1 MGHNEISRLRGLLAC
16 TAFGAVAL
24 ALALPAAAQVAEP
37 GDEAAERTDGGDES
51 VLDSEAPAGSE
62 ILVTGSRIRGIT
74 ATGSQVIAIDQR
86 DIAEAPVQTTADLL
100 RRVPQVVTLGANP
113 NGGSAQNG
121 AANVTRSAGINLR
134 GLGNTATLLLYDG
147 KRFPPQGTQG
157 QLTDPSVIPAI
168 ALARV
173 EVVADGSSAIYGS
186 DAIGGVVN
194 FILRKN
200 FAGAELSARSGF
212 TGDGGY
218 DEQQVAG
225 ILGHRWDSGWG
236 MVTAEYTR
244 NSALYASELPWYQ
257 ANNLARGGRDLRSNF
272 CNPGTITVGGGTYAI
287 PPGGVTS
294 ANVGT
299 LVRGTSNR
307 CFYNSVG
314 PSDAV
319 FPEMERVSV
328 VAAASQDIGSTVRL
342 FADGF
347 YSYRDGEIPSLATA
361 TANVPRTNPFF
372 VSPVPGAT
380 SVSVTWS
387 LFPDYGPVVNPYW
400 SDSWNVTA
408 GIEADIVGDVKGTLY
423 YAHGESEDVADRR
436 NNGINGGALAAA
448 LADPNPATAL
458 NVFGGPNNPA
468 TLARLIDNYFVIAG
482 ATKLDVVNLQF
493 DGSLVDLPGGKMRF
507 AAGAE
512 YREEYTFTDLT
523 TGTSASQAHVTDAG
537 SRNVKAVFGE
547 LYIPL
552 FGGEN
557 ARPGLEE
564 LSLSLAARW
573 EEYSDFGDT
582 TNPKIGL
589 TYEPLTGFRIQAS
602 YGTSFRAPT
611 FTEVSTVAGG
621 AGLYYDTL
629 PGPSGNLT
637 GIGIAGGN
645 PELQPE
651 TATTWS
657 VGASLSPVS
666 LPGFN
671 AEVTYFDIDYQHQ
684 IQALRGTPG
693 LLTNPIYA
701 SFVNLNPTPE
711 QIAALRTSGL
721 PINNPNVLTGNVQFI
736 ADGRRQNLGVSKI
749 SGVDFVA
756 SYTWDWGEWTL
767 DAGVN
772 GSYFLNYDF
781 EAVPGAGFAD
791 VVNTIGFPQKF
802 RMQADAGVAYGN
814 FRGRVTFNHLSG
826 YDNTTVSP
834 VQEIESHQ
842 TVDLYL
848 GLDVT
853 EHANIALTVRNL
865 FDSDPPF
872 VDAATG
878 YDPQA
883 ANPLPRL
890 FAINARLKY

>member
-1 MGHNEISRLRGLLAC
+1 MSKKSMSLRAAMYAC
-16 TAFGAVAL
+16 TALGALSLNL
-24 ALALPAAAQVAEP
+24 ASPAAAQAS
-37 GDEAAERTDGGDES
+37 GAAESASGDQG
-51 VLDSEAPAGSE
+51 DRE
-62 ILVTGSRIRGIT
+62 ILVTGSRIRGINVP
-74 ATGSQVIAIDQR
+74 GSQVIAIDQS

-113 NGGSAQNG
+113 NGGTSQNG

-134 GLGNTATLLLYDG
+134 GLGNTATLILYDG
-147 KRFPPQGTQG
+147 KRLPPQGTQG
-157 QLTDPSVIPAI
+157 QLTDPSVIPAL

-200 FAGAELSARSGF
+200 FDGAELSARSGF
-212 TGDGGY
+212 TGDGY
-218 DEQQVAG
+218 DEQQIAAIAG
-225 ILGHRWDSGWG
+225 HSWGSGWG

-257 ANNLARGGRDLRSNF
+257 ANNLDRGGRDLRTNF
-272 CNPGTITVGGGTYAI
+272 CNPGTISVGGGTYAI
-287 PPGGVTS
+287 PQGGVTP
-294 ANVGT
+294 ANVGS

-307 CFYNSVG
+307 CFYNAVG
-314 PSDAV
+314 NADAV

-328 VAAASQDIGSTVRL
+328 VAALSQDIGSRVRL

-347 YSYRDGEIPSLATA
+347 YSYRDGVIPAIATA
-361 TANVPRTNPFF
+361 TANVPQSNPFF

-387 LFPDYGPVVNPYW
+387 LFPDFGRIVNPYW
-400 SDSWNVTA
+400 SDSWNAMA
-408 GIEADIVGDVKGTLY
+408 GIEANIVGDIQGTFY

-436 NNGINGGALAAA
+436 NNGINGGALASA

-468 TLARLIDNYFVIAG
+468 TLARLIDSYFVIAG
-482 ATKLDVVNLQF
+482 ATKLDVANLQF
-493 DGSLVDLPGGKMRF
+493 DGSLVDLPGGKLRF

-512 YREEYTFTDLT
+512 YRKEYTFSDLT
-523 TGTSASQAHVTDAG
+523 TGSSAAQAHVTDHG

-547 LYIPL
+547 IFIPF

-557 ARPGLEE
+557 ARPGLQE
-564 LSLSLAARW
+564 LSLSLAVRW

-589 TYEPLTGFRIQAS
+589 TYEPIGGFRLKAT

-629 PGPSGNLT
+629 PGPAGNLT

-645 PELQPE
+645 PGIQPE

-657 VGASLSPVS
+657 VGAQFSPTG

-671 AEVTYFDIDYQHQ
+671 AELTYFDIDYKNQ

-693 LLTNPIYA
+693 LLTNPLYA
-701 SFVNLNPTPE
+701 SFVNLSPTPE

-721 PINNPNVLTGNVQFI
+721 PINNPNVLTGAVQFI
-736 ADGRRQNLGVSKI
+736 ADGRRHNLGQSQI
-749 SGVDFVA
+749 SGLDFVA

-781 EAVPGAGFAD
+781 QSVPGSGFVD
-791 VVNTIGFPQKF
+791 VLNTIGFPQKF
-802 RMQADAGVAYGN
+802 RLQGDAGVAYGN
-814 FRGRVTFNHLSG
+814 FRGRVTINHLSG
-826 YDNTTVSP
+826 YDNTTVTP
-834 VQEIESHQ
+834 IQAVESYQ
-842 TVDLYL
+842 TVDLHL

-853 EHANIALTVRNL
+853 EHANIALQVRNL
-865 FDSDPPF
+865 FDSNPPF
-872 VDAATG
+872 VDSPTG

>member
-1 MGHNEISRLRGLLAC
+1 MS
-16 TAFGAVAL
+16 L
-24 ALALPAAAQVAEP
+24 ALATPANAQVAEP
-37 GDEAAERTDGGDES
+37 AEDVSGPEPEAQPET
-51 VLDSEAPAGSE
+51 E
-62 ILVTGSRIRGIT
+62 ILVTGSRIRGVN

-86 DIAEAPVQTTADLL
+86 DIAEAPVQSTADLL

-147 KRFPPQGTQG
+147 KRLPPQGTQG

-200 FAGAELSARSGF
+200 FDGAELSARSGF
-212 TGDGGY
+212 SDGSSY
-218 DEQQVAG
+218 DEQQLAG
-225 ILGHRWDSGWG
+225 IFGHTWGSGWG

-244 NSALYASELPWYQ
+244 NSALYASDLPWYQ
-257 ANNLARGGRDLRSNF
+257 ANNLARGGRDLRGNF

-287 PPGGVTS
+287 PPGGATS

-307 CFYNSVG
+307 CFYNAVG
-314 PSDAV
+314 HSDAV

-328 VAAASQDIGSTVRL
+328 VAALSQDIGSSVRV

-347 YSYRDGEIPSLATA
+347 YSYRDGVIPTIATA
-361 TANVPRTNPFF
+361 TAVVPRTNPFF
-372 VSPVPGAT
+372 VSPVAGAQ

-400 SDSWNVTA
+400 SDSWNAMA
-408 GIEADIVGDVKGTLY
+408 GIEADIFGDVKGTFY

-436 NNGINGGALAAA
+436 NNGINAGALANA

-458 NVFGGPNNPA
+458 NVFGGPNNRA
-468 TLARLIDNYFVIAG
+468 TLDRLVDNYFVIAG
-482 ATKLDVVNLQF
+482 ATKLDVANLQF
-493 DGSLVDLPGGKMRF
+493 DGSLVEMPGGNLRF

-512 YREEYTFTDLT
+512 YRREYTFTDLT
-523 TGTSASQAHVTDAG
+523 TGTSASQVHVTDAG

-547 LYIPL
+547 LYIPI
-552 FGGEN
+552 FGAGN
-557 ARPGLEE
+557 SRPGLQE
-564 LSLSLAARW
+564 LSLSLAGRW
-573 EEYSDFGDT
+573 EKYSDFGET

-589 TYEPLTGFRIQAS
+589 TYEPIGGFRLQAT

-621 AGLYYDTL
+621 AGLYFDTL

-645 PELQPE
+645 PTLQPE

-657 VGASLSPVS
+657 VGGQLRPVAV
-666 LPGFN
+666 PGLN
-671 AEVTYFDIDYQHQ
+671 AEVTYFDIAYKNQ

-693 LLTNPIYA
+693 LLTNPLYA
-701 SFVNLNPTPE
+701 SFVNLSPTAAE
-711 QIAALRTSGL
+711 IAALRTSGL

-736 ADGRRQNLGVSKI
+736 ADGRRQNLGESKI
-749 SGVDFVA
+749 SGLDFVL
-756 SYTWDWGEWTL
+756 SYDWDWGAWNL
-767 DAGVN
+767 DAGIN
-772 GSYFLNYDF
+772 GSYFLSYDF
-781 EAVPGAGFAD
+781 QAVPGSGFVD
-791 VVNTIGFPQKF
+791 VLNTIAFPQKF
-802 RMQADAGVAYGN
+802 RMQADAGVSYGN
-814 FRGRVTFNHLSG
+814 FRSRLTLNHLSG
-826 YDNTTVSP
+826 YDNTTVTP
-834 VQEIESHQ
+834 VQEIESYQ

-853 EHANIALTVRNL
+853 ENATIAFEVRNL
-865 FDSDPPF
+865 FDSEPPF
-872 VDAATG
+872 VDAPTG
-878 YDPQA
+878 YDPQS

-890 FAINARLKY
+890 FIVNARLKY

>member
-1 MGHNEISRLRGLLAC
+1 MGQKEIRRPAGLLAC
-16 TAFGAVAL
+16 TALGALSLTIA
-24 ALALPAAAQVAEP
+24 APAAAQGAEP
-37 GDEAAERTDGGDES
+37 ADQADSGDDSARTA
-51 VLDSEAPAGSE
+51 DSQSDSQ
-62 ILVTGSRIRGIT
+62 ILVTGSRIRGINV
-74 ATGSQVIAIDQR
+74 TGSQVIAIDQD
-86 DIAEAPVQTTADLL
+86 DIAQTPVQSTADLL

-157 QLTDPSVIPAI
+157 QLTDPSVIPAL
-168 ALARV
+168 ALQRV

-200 FAGAELSARSGF
+200 FDGVELSARSGF
-212 TGDGGY
+212 TDDGSY
-218 DEQQVAG
+218 DEQQIAG
-225 ILGHRWDSGWG
+225 IFGHSWETGWA

-244 NSALYASELPWYQ
+244 NSALYASDLPWYQ
-257 ANNLARGGRDLRSNF
+257 ANNVARGGRDLRGNF

-294 ANVGT
+294 ANVGS

-307 CFYNSVG
+307 CFYNAVG
-314 PSDAV
+314 NSDAV

-328 VAAASQDIGSTVRL
+328 VGAASQNIGSHVRL

-347 YSYRDGEIPSLATA
+347 YSYRDGDIPSIATA

-372 VSPVPGAT
+372 VSPVAGAN

-400 SDSWNVTA
+400 SDSWNVSA
-408 GIEADIVGDVKGTLY
+408 GIEADIVGDIKGTFY

-436 NNGINGGALAAA
+436 HNGINAGALTAA
-448 LADPNPATAL
+448 LADTNPATAL

-468 TLARLIDNYFVIAG
+468 TLARLIDNYFVITG
-482 ATKLDVVNLQF
+482 ATKLDVANLQF
-493 DGSLVDLPGGKMRF
+493 DGSLVDMPGGNLRF

-512 YREEYTFTDLT
+512 YRKEYTFTDLA
-523 TGTSASQAHVTDAG
+523 TGTSASQVHVADAG
-537 SRNVKAVFGE
+537 SRNVKALFGE
-547 LYIPL
+547 LFIPI
-552 FGGEN
+552 FGSGN
-557 ARPGLEE
+557 AQPGLQE
-564 LSLSLAARW
+564 LSLSLALRW

-582 TNPKIGL
+582 TNPKVAVI
-589 TYEPLTGFRIQAS
+589 YEPLPGFRLKAT

-629 PGPSGNLT
+629 PGPTGNLT

-645 PELQPE
+645 PTLQPE
-651 TATTWS
+651 SATTWS
-657 VGASLSPVS
+657 VGAQLTPTA

-671 AEVTYFDIDYQHQ
+671 AEVTYFDIDYKDQ

-693 LLTNPIYA
+693 LLTNPLYA
-701 SFVNLNPTPE
+701 SFVNLNPTPA

-721 PINNPNVLTGNVQFI
+721 PINNPSVLTGNVQFI
-736 ADGRRQNLGVSKI
+736 ADGRRQNLGQSKI
-749 SGVDFVA
+749 SGIDFLA
-756 SYTWDWGEWTL
+756 SYTWDWGGWTL

-781 EAVPGAGFAD
+781 EAVPNSGFVD
-791 VVNTIGFPQKF
+791 VLNTIAFPQKF
-802 RMQADAGVAYGN
+802 RMQADLGVAYGN
-814 FRGRVTFNHLSG
+814 FQGRVTFNHLSA
-826 YDNTTVSP
+826 YDNTTVKP
-834 VQEIESHQ
+834 VQQVDSFQ
-842 TVDLYL
+842 TVDLHL

-853 EHANIALTVRNL
+853 EHANIALQVRNL
-865 FDSDPPF
+865 FDADPPF

-878 YDPQA
+878 YDPQS

-890 FAINARLKY
+890 FAINVRFKY

>member
-1 MGHNEISRLRGLLAC
+1 MGNTEFSRLRRLLAC
-16 TAFGAVAL
+16 TASGAL
-24 ALALPAAAQVAEP
+24 ALASPVAAQVAEP
-37 GDEAAERTDGGDES
+37 VDEVDPVDDNDSSGQDAAG
-51 VLDSEAPAGSE
+51 EASQE
-62 ILVTGSRIRGIT
+62 ILVTGSRIRGIS
-74 ATGSQVIAIDQR
+74 ATGSQVIAIDER

-200 FAGAELSARSGF
+200 FTGGELSARSAF
-212 TGDGGY
+212 TGDGY

-225 ILGHRWDSGWG
+225 IVGHRWDSGWG

-272 CNPGTITVGGGTYAI
+272 CDPGTITVGGGTYAI
-287 PPGGVTS
+287 PAGGVTS

-314 PSDAV
+314 HSDAV

-328 VAAASQDIGSTVRL
+328 VAAASQDIGSRVRL

-347 YSYRDGEIPSLATA
+347 YSYRDGKIPGIATA
-361 TANVPRTNPFF
+361 TANVPQTNPFF
-372 VSPVPGAT
+372 VTPVPGAT

-387 LFPDYGPVVNPYW
+387 LFPDYGPLSNPYW
-400 SDSWNVTA
+400 SDSWNVSA
-408 GIEADIVGDVKGTLY
+408 GIEADIVGDVKATLY

-436 NNGINGGALAAA
+436 NNGINGGALATA
-448 LADPNPATAL
+448 LSDPNPATAL

-468 TLARLIDNYFVIAG
+468 TLARLIDSYFVIAG

-493 DGSLVDLPGGKMRF
+493 DGSVVDLPGGKLRF

-512 YREEYTFTDLT
+512 YRDEYTFTDLT
-523 TGTSASQAHVTDAG
+523 TGTSAAQAHVTDAG
-537 SRNVKAVFGE
+537 SRNVKALFGE

-552 FGGEN
+552 FGGDN

-589 TYEPLTGFRIQAS
+589 TYEPLAGFRIQAS

-621 AGLYYDTL
+621 AGLYFDTL
-629 PGPSGNLT
+629 PGPGAVNLT

-645 PELQPE
+645 PGLQPE

-657 VGASLSPVS
+657 VGASLRPVGLS
-666 LPGFN
+666 GFN
-671 AEVTYFDIDYQHQ
+671 AEVTYFDIDYKDQ

-701 SFVNLNPTPE
+701 SFVILNPTPA
-711 QIAALRTSGL
+711 QVAALRTSGL

-736 ADGRRQNLGVSKI
+736 ADGRRQNLGKSKI
-749 SGVDFVA
+749 SGIDFVA

-781 EAVPGAGFAD
+781 EAVPGSGFVD

-802 RMQADAGVAYGN
+802 RMQADAGVGYGN
-814 FRGRVTFNHLSG
+814 FRGRVTVNHLSG

-834 VQEIESHQ
+834 VQEIESYQ

>member
-1 MGHNEISRLRGLLAC
+1 MGRNGIRLPAALLAC
-16 TAFGAVAL
+16 TALGALSL
-24 ALALPAAAQVAEP
+24 AIAAPAAAQGAEP
-37 GDEAAERTDGGDES
+37 ADQSES
-51 VLDSEAPAGSE
+51 VDDSDADAASPSDSE
-62 ILVTGSRIRGIT
+62 ILVTGSRIRGINV
-74 ATGSQVIAIDQR
+74 TGSQVIAIDQS
-86 DIAEAPVQTTADLL
+86 DIAQTPVQSTADLL

-157 QLTDPSVIPAI
+157 QVTDPSVIPAI
-168 ALARV
+168 ALQRV
-173 EVVADGSSAIYGS
+173 EVVADGASAIYGS

-200 FAGAELSARSGF
+200 FDGVEFSARSGF
-212 TGDGGY
+212 STEASY
-218 DEQQVAG
+218 DEQQVAA
-225 ILGHRWDSGWG
+225 ILGQSWGTGWA

-244 NSALYASELPWYQ
+244 NSGLYASDLPWYQ
-257 ANNLARGGRDLRSNF
+257 ADNRARGGRDLRSNF

-294 ANVGT
+294 ANVGS
-299 LVRGTSNR
+299 LVRGTTNR
-307 CFYNSVG
+307 CFYNAVG
-314 PSDAV
+314 KSDAV
-319 FPEMERVSV
+319 FPDMERVSV
-328 VAAASQDIGSTVRL
+328 VAAASQDIGSHIRL

-347 YSYRDGEIPSLATA
+347 YSYRDGHIPTIATA

-372 VSPVPGAT
+372 VSPVAGAN

-387 LFPDYGPVVNPYW
+387 LFPDYGRLVNPYW
-400 SDSWNVTA
+400 SDSWNVSG
-408 GIEADIVGDVKGTLY
+408 GIEADVVGDIKGTLY

-436 NNGINGGALAAA
+436 RNGINAGALTAA
-448 LADPNPATAL
+448 LADTNPATAL

-468 TLARLIDNYFVIAG
+468 TLARLIDNYFVISG

-493 DGSLVDLPGGKMRF
+493 DGSLVEMPGGNLRF

-512 YREEYTFTDLT
+512 YRKEYTFTDLA
-523 TGTSASQAHVTDAG
+523 TGTSASQTHVADSG

-547 LYIPL
+547 LYIPI
-552 FGGEN
+552 FGEGN
-557 ARPGLEE
+557 AQTGLQE
-564 LSLSLAARW
+564 LSLSLAVRY
-573 EEYSDFGDT
+573 EKYSDFGDT
-582 TNPKIGL
+582 TNPKVALI
-589 TYEPLTGFRIQAS
+589 YEPLSGFRLKAT

-611 FTEVSTVAGG
+611 FVEVSTVAGG

-645 PELQPE
+645 PSLQPE
-651 TATTWS
+651 TAATWS
-657 VGASLSPVS
+657 VGAQLTPVA

-671 AEVTYFDIDYQHQ
+671 AEVTYFDIDYKDQ

-693 LLTNPIYA
+693 LLTNPLYS
-701 SFVNLNPTPE
+701 SFVVLNPTQA
-711 QIAALRTSGL
+711 QITAIRTSGL
-721 PINNPNVLTGNVQFI
+721 PINNPSVLTGNVQFI
-736 ADGRRQNLGVSKI
+736 ADGRRQNLGKSKI
-749 SGVDFVA
+749 SGIDFVT

-781 EAVPGAGFAD
+781 EAVPNSGFVD
-791 VVNTIGFPQKF
+791 VLNTIGFPQKF

-814 FRGRVTFNHLSG
+814 FQGRVTFNHLSG

-834 VQEIESHQ
+834 IQEVDSFQ
-842 TVDLYL
+842 TVDLHL

-853 EHANIALTVRNL
+853 EHANVALQVRNL
-865 FDSDPPF
+865 FNADPPF

-878 YDPQA
+878 YDPQSV
-883 ANPLPRL
+883 NPLPRL
-890 FAINARLKY
+890 FVINARIKY